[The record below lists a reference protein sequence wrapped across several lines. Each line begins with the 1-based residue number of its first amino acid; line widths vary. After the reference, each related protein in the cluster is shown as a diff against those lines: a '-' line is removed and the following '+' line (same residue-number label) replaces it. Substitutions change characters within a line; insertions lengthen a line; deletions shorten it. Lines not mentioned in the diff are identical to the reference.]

1 MALDETAIRHCVLTE
16 LARQGSKFV
25 PVGISARH
33 VHLTARD
40 IETLFGPGYQLDPLK
55 PIVQPGQYASKEQ
68 LTLVGPKGQID
79 KVRILGPARPYT
91 QVELSFTDA
100 MKLGIKDCPIR
111 MSADIEGTPGLKIIG
126 PKGELNLTK
135 GVIIAARHLHFTDE
149 QAQAYGVHNGQVLSV
164 RVTGPRPC
172 LLENVV
178 GRVGAAHELEVHIDT
193 DEANA
198 CALKNGDLVELVF
211 PGEPEHHCKG
221 TCQSGGGCTCGA
233 GAAAGTAPAPKAEPE
248 PEQEPLELVTER
260 DVNDAFRDNHTQI
273 PCTKKALITP
283 AAVDRA
289 AETGIKIVR
298 V

>member
-1 MALDETAIRHCVLTE
+1 MCIRD
-16 LARQGSKFV
+16 S
-25 PVGISARH
+25 
-33 VHLTARD
+33 
-40 IETLFGPGYQLDPLK
+40 
-55 PIVQPGQYASKEQ
+55 
-68 LTLVGPKGQID
+68 
-79 KVRILGPARPYT
+79 
-91 QVELSFTDA
+91 
-100 MKLGIKDCPIR
+100 
-111 MSADIEGTPGLKIIG
+111 
-126 PKGELNLTK
+126 
-135 GVIIAARHLHFTDE
+135 
-149 QAQAYGVHNGQVLSV
+149 
-164 RVTGPRPC
+164 
-172 LLENVV
+172 
-178 GRVGAAHELEVHIDT
+178 
-193 DEANA
+193 A